1 MTAILRIGA
10 APAAACIAFLT
21 ATTSAHVP
29 ETCGAIQE
37 KAEHWV
43 HKKFG
48 VAAALE
54 KSIQRQDAQQTYGL
68 CRTLSQDR
76 RRAVP
81 QVHGLGELFG

>member
-1 MTAILRIGA
+1 MRIGA
-10 APAAACIAFLT
+10 APAAACLAFLT
-21 ATTSAHVP
+21 ATASAHVP

-68 CRTLSQDR
+68 AGRYLKIDG
-76 RRAVP
+76 V
-81 QVHGLGELFG
+81 LFRKFTAWVNCLDE